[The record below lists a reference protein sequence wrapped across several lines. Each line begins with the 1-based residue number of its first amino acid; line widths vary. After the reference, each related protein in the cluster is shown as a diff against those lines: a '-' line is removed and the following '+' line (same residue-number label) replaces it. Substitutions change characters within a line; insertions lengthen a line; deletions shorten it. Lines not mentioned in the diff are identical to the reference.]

1 MIKDYYIC
9 LDNGSFHYALKH
21 FSNSF
26 TRILRCYTGFE
37 VEVIVK
43 IMENNKMK
51 NFYTLRSVQNKILK
65 ATINNIDIL
74 GAVFERAD
82 NNIE

>member
-1 MIKDYYIC
+1 MIKDYCIC

-21 FSNSF
+21 FSDSF

-37 VEVIVK
+37 VIVK
-43 IMENNKMK
+43 IMKNNKMK
-51 NFYTLRSVQNKILK
+51 SFYTLRSVQNKILK

-74 GAVFERAD
+74 GAVFKRAD
-82 NNIE
+82 KIIDFY